1 MATSTDTLR
10 LILETE
16 MLLFERLDVTA
27 DPAEKQ
33 SLRAQIE
40 ELGQIRARAVLDD
53 TLQRAN
59 TLNAL
64 SDTLTGA
71 IAGVRTQPL
80 NGIARRIEDL
90 LDQVGFSLADTAA
103 NVRGALSVD
112 EAEATPAVPAMLPG
126 VALALAG
133 ETAAPLAQPAPAAPA
148 PAVPEFE
155 VLAKE
160 YEELFGSC
168 AVRPERSQELRR
180 ITARLAAN
188 SAIYEE
194 AAAVAG
200 GSIPWYFVGIIH
212 ALESSFSFSTHLHNG
227 DPLTGHT
234 TRVPAGHPRTGS
246 PPFSW
251 KDSAADALRLKK
263 FHLEADWSL
272 PKLLE
277 RWERY
282 NGWGY
287 RKRGIRSPYL
297 WSFSTHYA
305 KGKFVADGRYDPE
318 AVSSQCGA
326 AVLLWQLLQDGTVS
340 IDRKSNTLS
349 AEAALGARGAV
360 LPPQAKSALP
370 AYVRAELDLPGE
382 IAEGNR
388 KKDAVRR
395 VQEWCTLHGSGTKV
409 DGDFGTGTRD
419 AVRDFQLARGLL
431 GTGAVDERT
440 WAALTAPMHR
450 ALAPLQDA
458 TAGLHGTVIAV
469 ARQHL
474 KEHPREAGGDNRG
487 PWVRLYMAGKEGSDQ
502 AWCAGFVCFLL
513 QQAAL
518 VLGQPMPIRRQVGV
532 DALVADA
539 KRDGRFVA
547 GDSLRSPEARMSRLP
562 AGSLF
567 VIRSTTNPNDWIHTG
582 LVAEARGDSFLT
594 IEGNTNSDGSRNGFE
609 ATTRS
614 RSYKQADFV
623 LIA

>member
-10 LILETE
+10 LILEAE
-16 MLLFERLDVTA
+16 MLLFERLDVTT

-33 SLRAQIE
+33 SLRTQIE
-40 ELGQIRARAVLDD
+40 ELGQLRARAIFDD

-64 SDTLTGA
+64 SDTLTGT
-71 IAGVRTQPL
+71 IAGIRTQPL

-90 LDQVGFSLADTAA
+90 LDNVGFALADSAA
-103 NVRGALSVD
+103 NVRGALSTD
-112 EAEATPAVPAMLPG
+112 EAE
-126 VALALAG
+126 
-133 ETAAPLAQPAPAAPA
+133 PAPAAPA
-148 PAVPEFE
+148 KLHEPALAVAGGTAATLADSATATAPALPEAE

-168 AVRPERSQELRR
+168 AVRSERVQEVRR
-180 ITARLAAN
+180 ITARLAAK
-188 SAIYEE
+188 SAVYED
-194 AAAVAG
+194 AAAAAG
-200 GSIPWYFVGIIH
+200 GNIPWYFVGIIH

-227 DPLTGHT
+227 DPLTAHT
-234 TRVPAGHPRTGS
+234 VRVPTGHPKSGS

-263 FHLEADWSL
+263 FHLETDWAL

-287 RKRGIRSPYL
+287 RKRGTRSPYL

-318 AVSSQCGA
+318 AVSGQCGA
-326 AVLLWQLLQDGTVS
+326 AVLLWQLLQDGIVS
-340 IDRKSNTLS
+340 LDSKRNALS
-349 AEAALGARGAV
+349 AEAALGTRGAV
-360 LPPQAKSALP
+360 LPPQTKSALP
-370 AYVRAELDLPGE
+370 SYVRAELDLSDE
-382 IAEGNR
+382 VAEGSR
-388 KKDAVRR
+388 KKEAVRR
-395 VQEWCTLHGSGTKV
+395 IQEWCTLHGFGTKV
-409 DGDFGTGTRD
+409 DGDFGAGTRD
-419 AVRDFQLARGLL
+419 AVRDFQVARGLL
-431 GTGAVDERT
+431 GTGIVDVRT
-440 WAALTAPMHR
+440 WAALTAPLHR
-450 ALAPLQDA
+450 ALAPLDGA
-458 TAGLHGTVIAV
+458 AAGLHSAVIAV
-469 ARQHL
+469 SRQHL

-518 VLGQPMPIRRQVGV
+518 ALGQDMPLRRQVGV

-539 KRDGRFVA
+539 KRDGRFVQ
-547 GDSLRSPEARMSRLP
+547 GDSLRSSEARISRLP

-582 LVAEARGDSFLT
+582 LVAEARAESFLT